1 VCKRVVQAGRGI
13 QAMRVQETKEGVGN
27 GDARD
32 TGCSRAMRAR
42 ETEMHVTRGAG
53 AGVRALASPR
63 FLETFTNHCLRLLI
77 YVLLAIAYAA
87 TFSKLTRVH

>member
-1 VCKRVVQAGRGI
+1 MLDYECFMIMLMLCESSYARLTPEVLHGRCGHGKRR
-13 QAMRVQETKEGVGN
+13 RPCET
-27 GDARD
+27 D
-32 TGCSRAMRAR
+32 
-42 ETEMHVTRGAG
+42 MHVTRGAG